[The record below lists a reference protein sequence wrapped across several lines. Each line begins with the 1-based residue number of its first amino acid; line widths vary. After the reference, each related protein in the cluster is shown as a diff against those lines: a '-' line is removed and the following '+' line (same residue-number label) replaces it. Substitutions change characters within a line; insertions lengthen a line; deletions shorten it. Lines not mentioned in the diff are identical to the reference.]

1 MKVLLVIPSG
11 PNNNF
16 EKANYSG
23 VDYHRLLTP
32 HNYLANDIEISQ
44 INSIEDVTVEF
55 FSQFD
60 LVVVNRY
67 ISRGGDSQAIMTRIK
82 QSGAKL
88 VIDIDDDYRIPQW
101 HILYQNYTKEKHA
114 ERIFFGLMHADAI
127 TTTHYKIADVIR
139 SETGNRNIYVVPN
152 GINPE
157 HDQFANKPTQNKHV
171 TFGWSGSITHF
182 EDVMLMHDSLYS
194 LYKSE
199 FNTRFNF
206 VYGGH
211 EKKDTFSNQILSV
224 LSCKGIAADNIFATY
239 PATDVF
245 NYANFYDLIDVSL
258 IPLRDN
264 RFNNLKSNLKLIES
278 GFKKKAAIVSDVE
291 PYSDML
297 TNANCLK
304 VQNKKGWYSQM
315 TKLIKNRSMVEDL
328 ANQLYEDVQQYHIK
342 VVANKRL
349 EAYNDILK

>member
-1 MKVLLVIPSG
+1 
-11 PNNNF
+11 
-16 EKANYSG
+16 
-23 VDYHRLLTP
+23 
-32 HNYLANDIEISQ
+32 
-44 INSIEDVTVEF
+44 
-55 FSQFD
+55 
-60 LVVVNRY
+60 
-67 ISRGGDSQAIMTRIK
+67 
-82 QSGAKL
+82 
-88 VIDIDDDYRIPQW
+88 
-101 HILYQNYTKEKHA
+101 
-114 ERIFFGLMHADAI
+114 MHADAI

-139 SETGNRNIYVVPN
+139 SETGNRNIYVIPN

-157 HDQFANKPTQNKHV
+157 HDQFANKPVQNKNL

-211 EKKDTFSNQILSV
+211 EKKDTFSNQILGV
-224 LSCKGIAADNIFATY
+224 LSCKGIANESIFATY

-264 RFNNLKSNLKLIES
+264 RFNNLKSNLKLLES

-291 PYSDML
+291 PYSAML
-297 TNANCLK
+297 TNANSLK
-304 VQNKKGWYSQM
+304 VQNKKGWYTQM
-315 TKLIKNRSMVEDL
+315 IKLINNRSMVEDL
-328 ANQLYEDVQQYHIK
+328 ANQLHEDVQQYHIK

-349 EAYNDILK
+349 EAYNDILS